1 VYSPQAYSGGHHH
14 AGFNSTASPSGG
26 YHHHSPSSYHSA
38 APPSSSGGGEH
49 QRGRKRSTAHEEAED
64 AGRKRRNF
72 PQPIINILKKWAVKR
87 IDDLKFSQEE
97 KDEIVRETGLDRSKF
112 YRLSSFLFLAQKVN

>member
-1 VYSPQAYSGGHHH
+1 MR
-14 AGFNSTASPSGG
+14 NLLTTRPSGG
-26 YHHHSPSSYHSA
+26 SGYHHSPSSYHSA
-38 APPSSSGGGEH
+38 APPSSSGGEH

-87 IDDLKFSQEE
+87 IVDLKFSQEE

-112 YRLSSFLFLAQKVN
+112 